1 MNRSLTS
8 SVKRREFLKSTG
20 LVAGAALTGLGL
32 PYKALADDNFD
43 ADRFTQQINEVRLYM
58 TYYAFFEEPD
68 DDIPPAIYFD
78 SLTGQPT
85 GELTLLPPIGQR
97 SFFHSENDQG
107 GMITSSADFYKPNL
121 PYILGRGNSPDF
133 PRLVPPPQILG
144 FFQSVLGL
152 STEIIQS

>member
-43 ADRFTQQINEVRLYM
+43 ANRFTQQINEVRLYM

-68 DDIPPAIYFD
+68 EDIPPASI
-78 SLTGQPT
+78 
-85 GELTLLPPIGQR
+85 
-97 SFFHSENDQG
+97 
-107 GMITSSADFYKPNL
+107 
-121 PYILGRGNSPDF
+121 
-133 PRLVPPPQILG
+133 
-144 FFQSVLGL
+144 
-152 STEIIQS
+152 STR